1 MAITAGSSGRSGVNT
16 RSGLPDNLREG
27 KASCGDIVVVGG
39 DCKSSE
45 KRSEKMGDFGPLA
58 VEVVV
63 MIDGSPGADD

>member
-1 MAITAGSSGRSGVNT
+1 MAAGSSGRSGVET

-39 DCKSSE
+39 DRKSSE
-45 KRSEKMGDFGPLA
+45 KRSEKIGDLGPLA

-63 MIDGSPGADD
+63 VIGGKPEVEE